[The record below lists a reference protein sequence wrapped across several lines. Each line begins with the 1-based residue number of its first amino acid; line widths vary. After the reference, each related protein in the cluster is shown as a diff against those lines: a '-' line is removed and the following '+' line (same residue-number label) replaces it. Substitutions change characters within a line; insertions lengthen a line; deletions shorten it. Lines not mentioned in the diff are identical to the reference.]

1 MKFNVLME
9 FKKQFGFAWYEGNS
23 WQGAGHFIECD
34 SSSIVIAVNNHYIV
48 AFVPPLFQI
57 LEVAVPPPI
66 QAAVWHCYLII

>member
-48 AFVPPLFQI
+48 AFVPPLLQI